1 MTRRSPARPLR
12 TVAVVIDEGVSAFE
26 MGIPFE
32 VFGTSRAAEGLPP
45 FEFFVCSPRAGLI
58 TGPSGL
64 QVMAPYRLDPVLTA
78 DLVVLPPFGIDYHP
92 PAELAQAL
100 RTAHERGAT
109 IASLCTAAF
118 TLARAGMLEGRRV
131 TTHWFH
137 AQAFR
142 REFPHLDLVPD
153 VLYVED
159 DRIATS
165 AGTAAGIDL
174 CLHLVRSSHGAAVAN
189 EIARRMV
196 VPPHRDGGQAQFVR
210 TPVPHCQAQTLAPV
224 LSWASARL
232 DEDLS
237 VPRLAGK
244 AAMSERTFAR
254 RFRDETGMTP
264 HQWVQQQRILLAEQ
278 LLEDG
283 GMGVEEVARR
293 TGFGSGAMLRH
304 HFARIRRTTPM
315 AYRRTFAGS

>member
-1 MTRRSPARPLR
+1 MSQLPALR
-12 TVAVVIDEGVSAFE
+12 TVAVVVDDGVSAFE
-26 MGIPFE
+26 MAIPFE
-32 VFGTSRAAEGLPP
+32 VFGISRAAEGLPP
-45 FEFFVCSPRAGLI
+45 FDFFVCSPREGLI
-58 TGPSGL
+58 SATSGL
-64 QVMAPYRLDPVLTA
+64 QVVAPHRLGPVLTA
-78 DLVVLPPFGIDYHP
+78 DLVVVPPCGTEYHP
-92 PAELAQAL
+92 PAELVQAL
-100 RTAHERGAT
+100 RTAYDRGAT
-109 IASLCTAAF
+109 IASLCTGAF
-118 TLARAGMLEGRRV
+118 TLARAGLLEGRRV
-131 TTHWFH
+131 VTHWFH
-137 AQAFR
+137 EAAFR
-142 REFPHLDLVPD
+142 TEFPHLELVPD

-159 DRIATS
+159 GRIATS

-174 CLHLVRSSHGAAVAN
+174 CLHLVRRSHGAAVAN

-196 VPPHRDGGQAQFVR
+196 VPPHREGGQAQFVR

-224 LSWASARL
+224 LSWATGRL

-237 VPRLAGK
+237 VPVLARR

-254 RFRDETGMTP
+254 RFRLETGMTP

-304 HFARIRRTTPM
+304 HFARIRRTTPI